1 MNHKAYLVWPRLA
14 LAAFLILLL
23 AMSTA
28 QPVQAA
34 VFDDDGTIA
43 ADEVIDDD
51 VFISA
56 EKVVVDGTVNG
67 VLLATG
73 NTVTINGTINGDA
86 ILAGNMVIVSETAKI
101 SGNIFAGSTQTEV
114 HGQVAGSI
122 FGGSASF
129 KLEDGA
135 SVGRNMYYGGYSLEI
150 LPTAKINRD
159 LYSGTYQTILGGEV
173 GRNVNIG
180 AGAVK
185 VTGKIGGDA
194 NLEVEAPDEGGPGF
208 TPFMFMPP
216 EMQPKI
222 SEALNPGLQIA
233 DSAVIAGK
241 LTYTSRVNQDQAIR
255 SQPSGGIV
263 FKTPVPAP
271 SEEPEARPT
280 AAAALLREV
289 FKILQNIA
297 TLLILGLLA
306 LWLIPALM
314 TRTVEQAR
322 NQPAPAAGYGLVS
335 VVVGYGGALLA
346 AIVILLVGILFSVI
360 SLGGLSRTIFGVG
373 FSGLALLVTLFSL
386 MVGYG
391 SKLVVAYLVGDW
403 IVKKL
408 LPQVGGQRYWALV
421 IGVMLYALLR
431 AIPILGWLIAL
442 VVTLIGVGAMWLV
455 YRQWRQPPA
464 VQTGAP
470 IEATAA

>member
-1 MNHKAYLVWPRLA
+1 MHHKAYPVWPRLA
-14 LAAFLILLL
+14 LAVFLILLL
-23 AMSTA
+23 AMSAA

-56 EKVVVDGTVNG
+56 ENVVVDGTVNG
-67 VLLATG
+67 VLLAAG

-86 ILAGNMVIVSETAKI
+86 ILSGSRVIVSKTAKI
-101 SGNIFAGSTQTEV
+101 SGNIFAGSAQIEV
-114 HGQVAGSI
+114 HGQVAGSV
-122 FGGSASF
+122 FGGSASLR
-129 KLEDGA
+129 LEDGA
-135 SVGRNMYYGGYSLEI
+135 RVNRNVYYGGYDLEI
-150 LPTAKINRD
+150 RPSATIDRD
-159 LYSGTYQTILGGEV
+159 LYAGTYQTILSGEV
-173 GRNVNIG
+173 GRNVSIG
-180 AGAVK
+180 AAAVK

-194 NLEVEAPDEGGPGF
+194 NLEVDTPGEAGPGF

-233 DSAVIAGK
+233 DSAIIAGK
-241 LTYTSRVNQDQAIR
+241 LTYTSEANQDQAIR

-271 SEEPEARPT
+271 GEEPEQRPT
-280 AAAALLREV
+280 VAAA
-289 FKILQNIA
+289 FITILQNMA
-297 TLLILGLLA
+297 TLLILGVLA
-306 LWLIPALM
+306 LWLIPSLVN
-314 TRTVEQAR
+314 RTTEQAR
-322 NQPAPAAGYGLVS
+322 NRPAPAAGYGFLS
-335 VVVGYGGALLA
+335 VVIGYGGAALA
-346 AIVILLVGILFSVI
+346 AILIVLVGVLFSII

-373 FSGLALLVTLFSL
+373 FSGLALVVTVFSL
-386 MVGYG
+386 LVGYG

-408 LPQVGGQRYWALV
+408 MPQAGGQRYWAMV
-421 IGVMLYALLR
+421 IGVVLYALLS

-442 VVTLIGVGAMWLV
+442 AVTLIGVGAMWLA

-464 VQTGAP
+464 AP
-470 IEATAA
+470 VVAPAEVVAE